1 MCGPLLMRYVFIQQ
15 PKKLHSIFSREAQSK
30 LQNISV
36 TSWFWICSCKNT
48 VIIP

>member
-1 MCGPLLMRYVFIQQ
+1 MCGPLLMRYAFIQQ

-36 TSWFWICSCKNT
+36 TSSVGFALARTPSL
-48 VIIP
+48 